1 MPDDPIL
8 LADLAAPTLDL
19 SFNGIKVENKE
30 DACKRLGRSTDHGD
44 AVVMAWSAGTKQIA
58 PYAFWSAE
66 MGRPRTMQSNRK
78 PVVILRRPRWR

>member
-30 DACKRLGRSTDHGD
+30 DVCKRL
-44 AVVMAWSAGTKQIA
+44 AAC
-58 PYAFWSAE
+58 
-66 MGRPRTMQSNRK
+66 RT
-78 PVVILRRPRWR
+78 